1 MAESDADGLKSLTPK
16 QQRYVRNGN
25 RMAQR
30 YPKGGQIF
38 SKVNRALIRLTG
50 GRLGGTMQE
59 VQVGLL
65 TTTGRRS
72 GRTRTVPVVC
82 LDDGSRFLVAASN
95 SGLDTPPAWC
105 LNLRAQPNAEM
116 HTRTGT
122 ERVVAR
128 ELTESERDE
137 ARGRLLKYNPIL
149 GGYQSCTERQIAVF
163 ALERHAVSISRLGAS
178 GRIESI

>member
-1 MAESDADGLKSLTPK
+1 MVDRDAGGLKSLTPK
-16 QQRYVRNGN
+16 QQNYVRNGH

-30 YPKGGQIF
+30 YPKGARLF
-38 SKVNRALIRLTG
+38 SKVNRALFRLTG
-50 GRLGGTMQE
+50 GRLGGAMQG
-59 VQVGLL
+59 VHVGLL

-72 GRTRTVPVVC
+72 GRMRTVPVVH

-116 HTRTGT
+116 HTRTGA

-137 ARGRLLKYNPIL
+137 AWGRLLEYNPIL

-178 GRIESI
+178 GRSGA